1 MVTFSIGESDEYK
14 SYALKSLRIEI
25 SFELLKSENEE
36 SENLPEERER
46 L

>member
-1 MVTFSIGESDEYK
+1 MATLSIGESDEYIR
-14 SYALKSLRIEI
+14 YALKSLRIEI

>member
-1 MVTFSIGESDEYK
+1 MVTFSIGESDEYIR
-14 SYALKSLRIEI
+14 YALKSLRIEI